1 MLHPGRDAEG
11 KNTQWEYNMSPTSR
25 LRILADAVENDLTA
39 DDAVLTADDAD
50 LHRFFRKG
58 EPDATPTGSW
68 KVRRWMCTRG
78 LRPRAIGWVCS
89 ADIKNADTQDDGGK
103 YQAFSSQTSPT

>member
-58 EPDATPTGSW
+58 EPDATPTGSR
-68 KVRRWMCTRG
+68 KEKGGCLTRG
-78 LRPRAIGWVCS
+78 LRPRVMKVVCS
-89 ADIKNADTQDDGGK
+89 AYVKNAHPGGCGGK
-103 YQAFSSQTSPT
+103 RFTYG